1 MCGAR
6 YVTMLGLSVRDVN
19 MCYWSSG
26 STETT
31 TTQLTS
37 TTTTDEPEE
46 VQDQSIRIT
55 LEGHTLETVSWK
67 VLKH

>member
-1 MCGAR
+1 M
-6 YVTMLGLSVRDVN
+6 MLGFSVRDDD
-19 MCYWSSG
+19 MCSCSSG

-31 TTQLTS
+31 TKQPTS

-46 VQDQSIRIT
+46 VQDQSIRVT